1 MLCTSCMHCPK
12 KNINKWNITLEETQ
26 MELVANDMK
35 HLVTDGA
42 IEVIAQVVNF
52 GVVDLYLGYLRWSFD
67 KHVVAKHIGSV
78 HTGTGMFQGVDD
90 CWIIHSSGRSGH

>member
-1 MLCTSCMHCPK
+1 
-12 KNINKWNITLEETQ
+12 

-35 HLVTDGA
+35 NLVTDGA
-42 IEVIAQVVNF
+42 MEVMEVIARAVNF
-52 GVVDLYLGYLRWSFD
+52 GVVDLYLGYLQWSFD

-90 CWIIHSSGRSGH
+90 CWIIDPSGRSGH